1 MELLDA
7 ETGDVLAVVAERRK
21 IQPLGGRIDEFSMP
35 TNSVTVIAEIRRWAQ
50 RAGSKLSSELE
61 KAIAANWLG

>member
-7 ETGDVLAVVAERRK
+7 ETGDMLAVVAERRK

-35 TNSVTVIAEIRRWAQ
+35 TNNVTVISEVQRWAQ
-50 RAGSKLSSELE
+50 RAGSKLGSELD
-61 KAIAANWLG
+61 KAIAAK